1 MTDWPTYH
9 SPSQKDHLHDMRVI
23 AVSYST
29 YEVSLSGLYAHHPQA
44 KKRHRPAAIEQ
55 STALVLDLGGEDRDR
70 LRDHLVEEFGELHCK
85 LGHAVRIEP
94 GLRRRSPKNGNIS
107 SIRRRLAANPSRK

>member
-1 MTDWPTYH
+1 MRKLTLTFLAGAGALIASSAYAADEIQIGDS
-9 SPSQKDHLHDMRVI
+9 SPLLHQARV
-23 AVSYST
+23 VCND
-29 YEVSLSGLYAHHPQA
+29 VGQCPVD
-44 KKRHRPAAIEQ
+44 
-55 STALVLDLGGEDRDR
+55 TALALDLGGEDRDR

>member
-1 MTDWPTYH
+1 MG
-9 SPSQKDHLHDMRVI
+9 QRR
-23 AVSYST
+23 A
-29 YEVSLSGLYAHHPQA
+29 GLYRATLRQMVSRA
-44 KKRHRPAAIEQ
+44 KMRGRAQTPVPAIAIL
-55 STALVLDLGGEDRDR
+55 TGANRTI